1 MKTVNRMKLLAQ
13 KNDEN
18 VNASVPTELK
28 ALIKEQ
34 AELDNMN
41 VSQWMK
47 MALIEKLERCEIEVE

>member
-18 VNASVPTELK
+18 VNASVPAELK
-28 ALIKEQ
+28 NLVKEQ
-34 AELDNMN
+34 SALDNMN

-47 MALIEKLERCEIEVE
+47 LAFIEKLERSEIEE

>member
-18 VNASVPTELK
+18 VNASVPIELK

-47 MALIEKLERCEIEVE
+47 MALIEKLERSEIEVE